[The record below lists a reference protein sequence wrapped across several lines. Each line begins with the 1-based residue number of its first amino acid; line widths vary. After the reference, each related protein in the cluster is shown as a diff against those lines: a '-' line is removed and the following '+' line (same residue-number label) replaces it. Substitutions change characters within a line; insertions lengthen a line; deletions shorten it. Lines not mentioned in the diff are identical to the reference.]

1 MKAPSKKTRLKLK
14 PDINDE
20 DQFLG
25 LVSAEADYKVSLL
38 INQSLGLNLKSNS
51 PVVKTVNKNDIF
63 FSRFTSD
70 SKYSEIVYELIS
82 NDAGKE
88 KLLSRIPS
96 IDFILRIK
104 GVSNKET
111 IEDIIRKIRNIGEI
125 TGVFTLDK
133 NSRMENNFYKII
145 P

>member
-1 MKAPSKKTRLKLK
+1 MKPPSKKTRLKLK
-14 PDINDE
+14 LDNNDE

-38 INQSLGLNLKSNS
+38 INQGLGLNLKSTS
-51 PVVKTVNKNDIF
+51 PVVKTVNKNEIS

-96 IDFILRIK
+96 IDYILRIK

-133 NSRMENNFYKII
+133 NSRMENNFLKII